1 MDDEFEA
8 KHNANL
14 IISKAVGDYT
24 GDEDSC
30 KCFCRCIFSRDANK
44 IFPIPIPYP
53 AGFYEGLSRR
63 NHLYWNV
70 DATKTLIRLRGER
83 EAEFCDSS
91 VRKSRLWEEICQ
103 SMRELGYDFS
113 VEKVSKKWHNIMIT
127 YNKNTLKKLR
137 TGTVNWDFYDDI
149 DVYYKDKRTQMV
161 YDDMY
166 ANDPKMTIAEPSI
179 SYQLSPPMMSA
190 QQAISGLPAIT
201 IKRRHPSTNA
211 SLPQAPTKLNEQSMD
226 ESRFFEHKS

>member
-1 MDDEFEA
+1 M
-8 KHNANL
+8 
-14 IISKAVGDYT
+14 
-24 GDEDSC
+24 
-30 KCFCRCIFSRDANK
+30 
-44 IFPIPIPYP
+44 
-53 AGFYEGLSRR
+53 
-63 NHLYWNV
+63 

-103 SMRELGYDFS
+103 SMRDQGYDFS

-127 YNKNTLKKLR
+127 YNKNTLKKMR
-137 TGTVNWDFYDDI
+137 TGAVNWDFYEDI

-166 ANDPKMTIAEPSI
+166 LNDSKI
-179 SYQLSPPMMSA
+179 SLPEATYHQQSPPPPMLSA

-201 IKRRHPSTNA
+201 IKRRLPSNGPTQ
-211 SLPQAPTKLNEQSMD
+211 PQPAPTVQAID
-226 ESRFFEHKS
+226 EPRFFEQKKYVQNNKFWFLYFVNFHFFLSESSIQ

>member
-1 MDDEFEA
+1 M
-8 KHNANL
+8 
-14 IISKAVGDYT
+14 
-24 GDEDSC
+24 
-30 KCFCRCIFSRDANK
+30 
-44 IFPIPIPYP
+44 
-53 AGFYEGLSRR
+53 SRR

-83 EAEFCDSS
+83 EAEFCDST

-137 TGTVNWDFYDDI
+137 TGSVNWDFYDDI
-149 DVYYKDKRTQMV
+149 DVYYKDKRTQMI

-166 ANDPKMTIAEPSI
+166 LNDSKIAMPEVA
-179 SYQLSPPMMSA
+179 YQQSPPMLAAA

-201 IKRRHPSTNA
+201 IKRRNPSNGSQPQPPSTNG
-211 SLPQAPTKLNEQSMD
+211 QSVD
-226 ESRFFEHKS
+226 ESRFFDQKK